1 MQTAALSVAVPTL
14 RHGREI
20 VLLAEHESQD
30 SGFGF
35 VDAEHL
41 LVAAVVLCAGIPRL
55 ASVLDAHGV
64 TPARVRESIRVF
76 VGAGS
81 VPYPS
86 EPDRVVCTPA
96 GARVLARAAQIA
108 GPAERV
114 RPHHVVLAVL
124 DGIDDPLM
132 GAANDVLERL
142 GVEPRRFRRA
152 IRRAARRS

>member
-1 MQTAALSVAVPTL
+1 
-14 RHGREI
+14 

-41 LVAAVVLCAGIPRL
+41 LVAAVVLCEAQPRV
-55 ASVLDAHGV
+55 AAVLKARGV
-64 TPARVRESIRVF
+64 TSARVRESIRVF

-81 VPYPS
+81 VPYPT
-86 EPDRVVCTPA
+86 EADRVVCTPA

-108 GPAERV
+108 GPDERV

-132 GAANDVLERL
+132 GAATDVLERL
-142 GVEPRRFRRA
+142 GVEPRRLRRSV
-152 IRRAARRS
+152 RRAARRS